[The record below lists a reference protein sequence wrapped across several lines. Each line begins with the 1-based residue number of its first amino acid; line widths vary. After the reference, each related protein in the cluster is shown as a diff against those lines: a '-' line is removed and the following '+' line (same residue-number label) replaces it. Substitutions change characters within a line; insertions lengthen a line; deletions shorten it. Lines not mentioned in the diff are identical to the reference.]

1 MFLILEA
8 VEKTESMHKTFF
20 PLDSILQ
27 YASLEQLVETVSKIA
42 NTEIAPKDAEE
53 MTLEEEVESQVLE
66 KEAEMPQITYS
77 FSEEQ
82 FMMEQAYN
90 APGLNYEKKWYKEN
104 AFSQFESE
112 EEYETSEAVSA
123 EVETEILSSEEAK
136 ETMIE
141 IQYASLLGS
150 PHQVDSEKREKLS
163 LYIMFNIAAFKLMEN
178 VYGLGSDV
186 NYNPLA

>member
-1 MFLILEA
+1 
-8 VEKTESMHKTFF
+8 MHTFF
-20 PLDSILQ
+20 QLDNILH
-27 YASLEQLVETVSKIA
+27 YATLEQLLETPSKIA
-42 NTEIAPKDAEE
+42 KTEIAPKDAEE
-53 MTLEEEVESQVLE
+53 ITLEEEVEGMVLE

-112 EEYETSEAVSA
+112 EEHETSEVLAA
-123 EVETEILSSEEAK
+123 DAETEILSSEEAK
-136 ETMIE
+136 ETMVE

-150 PHQVDSEKREKLS
+150 SHQVDSEKREKLS
-163 LYIMFNIAAFKLMEN
+163 WFIQFNVSAFKLIES
-178 VYGLGSDV
+178 VYGLSRDI
-186 NYNPLA
+186 NYSPWA